1 MKHERKANMLIR
13 TGLPQAG
20 LLALCVL
27 KAFPMC
33 DITADTVALTFV
45 SGWVARFGVPSTVT
59 TDRGRQF
66 SSQLWKSLTQL
77 LGCKHIQTT
86 AYHPSANGMVERFHR
101 QLKSSLKAKETSHNW
116 IDSLPL
122 IPLGIRTA
130 LKIDLKC
137 SAAELVYGTTL
148 RLPGELF
155 QRSTCELDPVSLVSR
170 LRASMS
176 RFQAIHA
183 RPPAQRSIYIDPGL
197 STCTHVFVRH
207 DAIRKPLQPPYDGQ
221 YRVLSRHDK
230 FFTVDHKGRQ
240 DTIPLDRLKPTHF
253 NEVPDTIV
261 SPSPDPSETTNPDPP
276 TKTTRSGRRVHF
288 PKRLATFI
296 R

>member
-1 MKHERKANMLIR
+1 
-13 TGLPQAG
+13 
-20 LLALCVL
+20 
-27 KAFPMC
+27 MC
-33 DITADTVALTFV
+33 DITSDTVALTFV
-45 SGWVARFGVPSTVT
+45 SGWVARFRVPSTVT

-66 SSQLWKSLTQL
+66 SSQLRKSLTQL

-101 QLKSSLKAKETSHNW
+101 QLKSSLKAKGASQNW

-122 IPLGIRTA
+122 ILLGIRTA

-137 SAAELVYGTTL
+137 STAELVYGSTL

-240 DTIPLDRLKPTHF
+240 DTIPLDRLKPAHF